1 MNTYKRRI
9 EIEDIKTLE
18 DIEMFFP
25 LLTIDRVGFHPEVS
39 FHEYITVE
47 KIDGKLNNRG
57 RSLSK
62 EECDRLDMLMD
73 KCCDLADKS
82 KFRERFSKVAESVFP
97 DN

>member
-47 KIDGKLNNRG
+47 KIVGNLIIEGVPYQRKNVT
-57 RSLSK
+57 
-62 EECDRLDMLMD
+62 CWT
-73 KCCDLADKS
+73 C
-82 KFRERFSKVAESVFP
+82 
-97 DN
+97 